1 MSANLHFMVRVSC
14 MTYNHENYIVDALN
28 GFVMQQTSFPVVYTI
43 VDDASTDNNVQVI
56 KKFVE
61 DNFDLQDDSIAY
73 EKDFD
78 YGHVVFARHHTNTNC
93 FFAVVFLKE
102 NHYSQHKTKAP
113 YLKEWMDTKYV
124 AMCEGDDYWTDPLKL
139 QKQVS
144 FLEEHPDYSL
154 CCHRYKIFDQN
165 DGKWEDDYVKKMF
178 EIFPD
183 GFSFGNYENLIKAW
197 MTKTMTLVYRRSCL
211 NTEDLNKYHYRC
223 DEHLNYHLLR
233 NGLGYCCPFVGAV
246 YRRCDSGVF
255 SVLSKKEKFERWCRI
270 RGEMLEYNIT
280 DKDLRDDAF
289 VNLRWYLSNKQFC
302 SEMAKVLKVCLISFY
317 KTEGIKAT
325 FICSK
330 QLFSSLVK
338 GLKKNDK
345 KSRSN

>member
-1 MSANLHFMVRVSC
+1 
-14 MTYNHENYIVDALN
+14 
-28 GFVMQQTSFPVVYTI
+28 
-43 VDDASTDNNVQVI
+43 
-56 KKFVE
+56 
-61 DNFDLQDDSIAY
+61 
-73 EKDFD
+73 
-78 YGHVVFARHHTNTNC
+78 
-93 FFAVVFLKE
+93 
-102 NHYSQHKTKAP
+102 
-113 YLKEWMDTKYV
+113 
-124 AMCEGDDYWTDPLKL
+124 
-139 QKQVS
+139 
-144 FLEEHPDYSL
+144 
-154 CCHRYKIFDQN
+154 
-165 DGKWEDDYVKKMF
+165 MF
-178 EIFPD
+178 EKFPD

-211 NTEDLNKYHYRC
+211 NTEDLNKYYYRC
-223 DEHLNYHLLR
+223 DEHFNYHLLR
-233 NGLGYCCPFVGAV
+233 NGLGYCFPFVGAV
-246 YRRCDSGVF
+246 YRKCDSGVF